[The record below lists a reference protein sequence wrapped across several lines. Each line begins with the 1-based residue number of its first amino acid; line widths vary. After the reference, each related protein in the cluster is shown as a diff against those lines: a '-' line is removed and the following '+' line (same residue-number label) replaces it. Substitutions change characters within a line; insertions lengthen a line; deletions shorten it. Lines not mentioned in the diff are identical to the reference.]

1 MSSIPEGA
9 QTASGEGPDLKSA
22 VTEAAQ
28 TLGLA
33 PAEVEYKLD
42 MSHFRSAAGMPMSR
56 STVKVVAWARPEGGA
71 AAPAPAPRPAAAA
84 PAEPRPPRE
93 APAPRP
99 PREASAP
106 AAKTDASAFAEDWFR
121 TLLTSMDVVGTVEAS
136 EADGHIHLA
145 ITADKAGRIIGRRG
159 VTLSAIRHL
168 LKLALSS
175 RGDFIID
182 VDIPDA
188 RDGDGPRPEREPR
201 RDDRGPRTDDRGPRR
216 DDRGPRSDDR
226 GPRRDDRGPRSDGPR
241 RDDRG
246 PRRDDRGPRRDD
258 RRPDDGPKSEY
269 PEEKLVAIAKR
280 ASEKVV
286 ETGRP
291 VTINLVLNS
300 YDRRIVHVTVQDL
313 DGVESQSVMKDGK
326 KYIQVLPAGSAS
338 SEE

>member
-1 MSSIPEGA
+1 MEAQRIQGVPMSSIPEGA

-22 VTEAAQ
+22 VTEAAK
-28 TLGLA
+28 TLGLS

-56 STVKVVAWARPEGGA
+56 STVKVVAWSRPEGAA
-71 AAPAPAPRPAAAA
+71 AAPAPAPRPAAA

-99 PREASAP
+99 AREP
-106 AAKTDASAFAEDWFR
+106 VGPGAKTPASEFAEGWFR
-121 TLLTSMDVVGTVEAS
+121 MLLTSMDVVGTVEAT

-175 RGDFIID
+175 HGDFVID

-201 RDDRGPRTDDRGPRR
+201 GDDRGPRR
-216 DDRGPRSDDR
+216 DDRGPRA
-226 GPRRDDRGPRSDGPR
+226 DGPR

-280 ASEKVV
+280 AAEKVV

-313 DGVESQSVMKDGK
+313 DGVESQSVLKDGK
-326 KYIQVLPAGSAS
+326 KYIQVLPTGSADNAG
-338 SEE
+338 E